1 MLSKQKFSSN
11 VIEKCIRGADSSV
24 TRMMIE
30 EMLNAPEL
38 ERMLKDSYA
47 NYVVQTAMDYADPET
62 KGRLVEAIRP
72 LLPSI
77 RQSPHGR
84 RIQSKIMAQ
93 DGQGRFSGSGTPTDR
108 SSGQIPFG
116 LQMASSPMTN
126 TYAAPVDGFNAMNY
140 NFNTQYRGA
149 YPQYTPSVVHSHT
162 MSNGS
167 NNFLQLNAD
176 SNQQSVQQ
184 PAPSYGRFGA
194 NGGFF

>member
-1 MLSKQKFSSN
+1 
-11 VIEKCIRGADSSV
+11 
-24 TRMMIE
+24 MIE
-30 EMLNAPEL
+30 EMLSPSEL

-93 DGQGRFSGSGTPTDR
+93 DGQGRYSGSGTPTDR
-108 SSGQIPFG
+108 SSGQIPLG
-116 LQMASSPMTN
+116 LQATSSPMTN
-126 TYAAPVDGFNAMNY
+126 TYAAPANGFNAISN
-140 NFNTQYRGA
+140 NFNPQYRGA
-149 YPQYTPSVVHSHT
+149 YPQYTPSVSHAHP
-162 MSNGS
+162 MSNGANS
-167 NNFLQLNAD
+167 FMQVNSEN
-176 SNQQSVQQ
+176 SQQSVQQ
-184 PAPSYGRFGA
+184 SAQSYGRIPL